1 MEHKPKQRRLRRRE
15 APLDIKEA
23 RALSWQQEARK
34 RGAEI
39 EDLPHDPPVTF
50 LETNCLYFCAVIFF

>member
-1 MEHKPKQRRLRRRE
+1 MDRKPKQRRLRRRD
-15 APLDIKEA
+15 APDAIKEA

-39 EDLPHDPPVTF
+39 EDLPDDPPVTF
-50 LETNCLYFCAVIFF
+50 